1 MPRSKNSKVASQ
13 LTELSGLAPE
23 VVARRLVLL
32 ATVPAGGSV
41 RQQRELTRMSSEKA
55 EAAWLAWSAM
65 GLEIARI
72 QWTGLALAWSA
83 WMPAGALPN
92 WTAWWDQAVTQ
103 VAQAGLGPYVRI
115 AKANR
120 ARLSRGRR

>member
-1 MPRSKNSKVASQ
+1 MPRSKSQNVANQ
-13 LTELSGLAPE
+13 LSELGGLAPE
-23 VVARRLVLL
+23 VIARRVALL
-32 ATVPAGGSV
+32 ALGPSGGSA
-41 RQQRELTRMSSEKA
+41 RQRRELTRMSSEKV

-72 QWTGLALAWSA
+72 QWSGLALAWSA
-83 WMPAGALPN
+83 WMPTAALPN
-92 WTAWWDQAVTQ
+92 WTTWWEQAAPQ

-120 ARLSRGRR
+120 VRLSRSVR